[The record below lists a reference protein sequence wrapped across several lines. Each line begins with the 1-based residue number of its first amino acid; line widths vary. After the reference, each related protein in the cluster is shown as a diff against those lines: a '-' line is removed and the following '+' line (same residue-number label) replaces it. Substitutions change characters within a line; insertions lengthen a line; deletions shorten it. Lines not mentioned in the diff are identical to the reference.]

1 MPGARRDWVGAA
13 LHACVL
19 EHDWTKPPRGL
30 ASFVVGRDLQP
41 LVERASHHGV
51 ANLLYLSLRGIDGVH
66 RPSLE
71 KLERNYQQ
79 GVRHHLLVLGE
90 LSALGAALDEAS
102 IPWIVFKGPVLSTLV
117 YPRPDLRF
125 YGDVDVMVP
134 RPEFGAAVQALEGR
148 GFAVLDRNWELLLRL
163 EAGQLHVGLG
173 HDVLADLHWH
183 PLNRNS
189 VRRSFAISP
198 EELFARARTAALG
211 SLQIRRFDLVDGLL
225 HLCVHAGLSGG
236 VRLLWLKDIERT
248 IAREAPDWLKVA
260 ERARAWRAEVLVAGM
275 LQRAR
280 RAVGARVPEEV
291 LDELAPSRVGRAVD
305 TLFDRIWPPES
316 SHLLAS
322 PSASWM
328 RYRRQHLVTSLG
340 AFARRMRVGLW
351 SRAARSAS
359 DDEDAFPAF
368 VPSGDAS
375 TRSAFFELVSNSPE
389 P

>member
-1 MPGARRDWVGAA
+1 MPGARRDWVAAA

-19 EHDWTKPPRGL
+19 EHDWTKPPASL
-30 ASFVVGRDLQP
+30 ASLVTGRDLQP

-51 ANLLYLSLRGIDGVH
+51 ANLLYLSLRGIDGVD

-71 KLERNYQQ
+71 KLERNYQE

-90 LSALGAALDEAS
+90 LSALGEALDDAA

-125 YGDVDVMVP
+125 YNDVDVMVP
-134 RPEFGAAVQALEGR
+134 RAEFAAAVQALERR

-198 EELFARARTAALG
+198 GELFGRARAAALG
-211 SLQIRRFDLVDGLL
+211 SLKIRRLDPVDGLL

-248 IAREAPDWLKVA
+248 IAREAPDWRRVV
-260 ERARAWRAEVLVAGM
+260 ERAGAWRAEVLVAGM

-280 RAVGARVPEEV
+280 RTVGARVPDEV
-291 LDELAPSRVGRAVD
+291 LEELAPSRAGRAVD
-305 TLFDRIWPPES
+305 SLFDRIWPPES
-316 SHLLAS
+316 SHLLGS

-328 RYRRQHLVTSLG
+328 RYRRRRLVASLA
-340 AFARRMRVGLW
+340 AFAGRMRVGLW
-351 SRAARSAS
+351 WRRARSIS

-375 TRSAFFELVSNSPE
+375 TRSAFFELVTGDG
-389 P
+389 